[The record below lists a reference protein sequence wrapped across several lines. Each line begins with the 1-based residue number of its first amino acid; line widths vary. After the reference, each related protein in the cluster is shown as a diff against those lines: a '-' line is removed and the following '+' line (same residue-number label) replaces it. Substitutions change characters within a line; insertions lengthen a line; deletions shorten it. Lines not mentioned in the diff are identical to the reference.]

1 MSFTNFTTKRIA
13 TLLLGLATGVALSQ
27 PAAAQ
32 DKLIDNASFEV
43 GGGAKVQMVRFGVQA
58 DWSRRWFQSNGW
70 HLGGYWDASI
80 AQWRGN
86 AYRNVPGQH
95 QNITNIGFTPVFRY
109 QADNLAGWYA
119 EGGIGVNLLSELYNN
134 DDNRLSTAFQF
145 GDHIGAGY
153 VFANQWEV
161 GMKIQHFSNGS
172 IKKPNSGANFL
183 LVKVSRPF

>member
-1 MSFTNFTTKRIA
+1 MVNLKHP
-13 TLLLGLATGVALSQ
+13 LLTVLAPLAASVALCL

-43 GGGAKVQMVRFGVQA
+43 GGGAKVQMVRFGVQS
-58 DWSRRWFQSNGW
+58 DWSRRWFQSNGR
-70 HLGGYWDASI
+70 HLGGYWDTSI

-86 AYRNVPGQH
+86 AYRNVDGQK

-109 QADNLAGWYA
+109 QSDDLKGWYA

-134 DDNRLSTAFQF
+134 DDNRFSTAFQF

-153 VFANQWEV
+153 VFDNQWEL

-183 LVKVSRPF
+183 LVKLAKPF